1 MTTKINVRLL
11 GTYTATFK
19 GEPLQFR
26 TDKIKA
32 LFAYLLLNE
41 AAPVRRETLATLF
54 WPSSSDRVARK
65 NLRDALFHLR
75 KTLDRHDPGLSQ
87 RCLHATR
94 KTVALQTAVVI
105 TADTLTLTSSEPT
118 PDLAPLLGG
127 ELLAGFSIEDAE
139 PFMDWLL
146 LERSYW
152 HNESLRL
159 LAQWTDH
166 HLQQKEAN
174 LAQQLAQRQLA
185 LEPWHEAAHRQ
196 AMTAYGL
203 AHDWAGIAQQYQL
216 CCDVLQ
222 AELGIEPSAA
232 TQTLYQEL
240 QKQQQALL
248 TPQHNLPTSL
258 SPFIGRQREL
268 VRINAAI
275 EQRDYRLFTL
285 TGIGGSGKT
294 RLALEVGNQQLG
306 HFPDGVWFVPLA
318 SADHV
323 EDVLPAIAS
332 AIGLQPTADA
342 PLAQQL
348 HAHLA
353 NKSTLLILDNLE
365 QLPEEIADIVFA
377 LLTQTKRL
385 VILATTRARLNLRA
399 ENLFPIGGLAFPE
412 AETAENLEQYEAIKL
427 FAGQAA
433 RVRFD
438 ALGRETYGTIGAI
451 CRLLVGSPL
460 AIELAAAQCH
470 LYSVDEIAATLRA
483 SVATLATT
491 MRDVPP
497 RQRSLRA
504 VFDYSWRLLNP
515 AQQQGLAQ
523 LALFRQPFSAEAAR
537 AVAQISAK
545 NLAALTKSS
554 WLSVGENGRYLLH
567 ELLREFGQEK
577 LQQQPIWLETTQ
589 HHYVSYHLS
598 QLKEQSEA
606 IENDTSG
613 QTLIQ
618 LRQSRA
624 DLAYAWQMG
633 VEQAAFTEL
642 TDSVAALSR
651 FYRNSGLLLEG
662 QQLFNTLVAQVR
674 HLVTVNGASQ
684 QTSHLLANL
693 LLAQAIVEAELTVN
707 SDRIDSLQEAILLA
721 EQLGEHQLALRAQ
734 LTQIDVFCRL
744 NQFDEAYSKAK
755 RLEPI
760 VQAKEPP
767 EQQASFFLLL
777 GNISAEKQEVV
788 LSEHYLR
795 QALTFIDKATTPL
808 LVAEIEHNLA
818 NTLIILGQFDEA
830 RHLHEETL
838 FLWEKSGWESAVYD
852 ARAALATTLYHQ
864 GLYERAVDHAQ
875 QSLTYYERVDHLS
888 GISDV
893 HLLFGDINLALGN
906 LAEAEQQYKK
916 VVATRQK
923 IARGSVLYEGWAGL
937 AEVAL
942 QQRQLEKAQ
951 TWAQAILPL
960 IFNEQISGENP
971 FRVYLVCYRVLA
983 KVGDSRANKVLDLAV
998 SKLQA
1003 QAELLTEPNA
1013 RERFLYGL
1021 ASHRGIMEV
1030 VAKTAV

>member
-1 MTTKINVRLL
+1 MTTMVNVRLL
-11 GTYTATFK
+11 GAYSVTS
-19 GEPLQFR
+19 GNEPLQFR

-32 LFAYLLLNE
+32 LFAYLLLHA

-54 WPSSSDRVARK
+54 WPSSSDSVARK

-75 KTLDRHDPGLSQ
+75 KTLDRHDATVSQ

-94 KTVALQTAVVI
+94 KTVTLQTADFI
-105 TADTLTLTSSEPT
+105 TADTLTLTIAHPT

-146 LERSYW
+146 LERSHW

-166 HLQQKEAN
+166 YLQQKEAHP
-174 LAQQLAQRQLA
+174 AQQLAQRQLA

-196 AMTAYGL
+196 AMTAHGL
-203 AHDWAGIAQQYQL
+203 AHDWAGVAHQYAL
-216 CCDVLQ
+216 CCEVLQ
-222 AELGIEPSAA
+222 TELGIEPSAA

-258 SPFIGRQREL
+258 SPFVGRQREL

-332 AIGLQPTADA
+332 ATGFQPTADA

-353 NKSTLLILDNLE
+353 DKSTLLILDNLE
-365 QLPEEIADIVFA
+365 QLPEEIADIVFG
-377 LLTQTKRL
+377 LLRQTKRL

-399 ENLFPIGGLAFPE
+399 ENLFPIGGLDFPE
-412 AETAENLEQYEAIKL
+412 AETADNLEQYEAIKL

-438 ALGRETYGTIGAI
+438 ALGRETYGIVGEI

-470 LYSVDEIAATLRA
+470 LYSVNEIAATLRA

-504 VFDYSWRLLNP
+504 VFDYSWRLLNA

-537 AVAQISAK
+537 AVAQISPK

-577 LQQQPIWLETTQ
+577 LWQQPAWLETTQ
-589 HHYVSYHLS
+589 HQYVSYHLS

-642 TDSVAALSR
+642 TESVAALGR

-662 QQLFNTLVAQVR
+662 RQLFNTLVAQVR
-674 HLVTVNGASQ
+674 QLVSNNGLLRQ
-684 QTSHLLANL
+684 ISHLLANL
-693 LLAQAIVEAELTVN
+693 LLAQAIVEAELTIN
-707 SDRIDSLQEAILLA
+707 SDRVASLDEAISLA
-721 EQLGEHQLALRAQ
+721 EQLGERQLALRAQ
-734 LTQIDVFCRL
+734 LTQIDVLCRL
-744 NQFDEAYSKAK
+744 SQFDEAYSKAK

-760 VQAKEPP
+760 VQAEEPP
-767 EQQASFFLLL
+767 DQQANFFLLL
-777 GNISAEKQEVV
+777 GNISAEKQEIVR
-788 LSEHYLR
+788 SEHYLR
-795 QALTFIDKATTPL
+795 QARALIDKATTPL
-808 LVAEIEHNLA
+808 LVAEVEHNLA
-818 NTLIILGQFDEA
+818 NTLIMLGRLDEA

-852 ARAALATTLYHQ
+852 AHSALATTLYHQ
-864 GLYERAVDHAQ
+864 RLYDLALNHAQ
-875 QSLTYYERVDHLS
+875 QSLTYYERVNHLS
-888 GISDV
+888 GISDAY
-893 HLLFGDINLALGN
+893 LLLGDIGLALGK
-906 LAEAEQQYKK
+906 LAEAEQQYQQ
-916 VVATRQK
+916 VIAARQK
-923 IARGSVLYEGWAGL
+923 IARGAVLYEGWAGL

-942 QQRQLEKAQ
+942 QQGHLQKAQ
-951 TWAQAILPL
+951 TWVQAILPL

-983 KVGDSRANKVLDLAV
+983 KVGDSRADEVLRLAV
-998 SKLQA
+998 SKLQV
-1003 QAELLTEPNA
+1003 QAELLTEPAA
-1013 RERFLYGL
+1013 RKRFLYGL
-1021 ASHRGIMEV
+1021 ASHRGVM
-1030 VAKTAV
+1030 AAAGKTAV